1 MSPIFEQYENGA
13 NMTKTSFGKV
23 ASDLGFRMV

>member
-1 MSPIFEQYENGA
+1 MLPIFEQYENGA
-13 NMTKTSFGKV
+13 NMTKPSFEKV